1 MAISLKSIELTFE
14 NIDYIIIPVQYFAD
28 DYGTHIIINSC
39 SVSENTVSNRKTAE
53 SVMFVLKKAAN
64 HAAPTFAG
72 DVHVM
77 QYEGAFLFERISKYS
92 DITHI
97 KLIYTDDTFEEYTV
111 AWEEDQTGCRN
122 LLQKSYTTDDGNL
135 KVVIGK

>member
-28 DYGTHIIINSC
+28 DFGIHIIINSC
-39 SVSENTVSNRKTAE
+39 SVSENMVSNRKTAE

-64 HAAPTFAG
+64 HAALTFAG

-77 QYEGAFLFERISKYS
+77 QYEGESLFERICRYS

-97 KLIYTDDTFEEYTV
+97 KMIYEDETFEEYTV

-122 LLQKSYTTDDGNL
+122 LLQKSYITDDGNI